1 MVKSVY
7 IHIPFCKHICSYCD
21 FCKLY
26 YNKKWTSDYL
36 NALEKEIKTK
46 YNGENIETIYIGGGT
61 PSNLDIDELKK
72 LFSIVNIFETKLK
85 EFTFECNVEDINEN
99 LLNFLKTTKVNRI
112 SIGVQSFNKKHL
124 NYLGRIND
132 IDILEKINLIKKYYK
147 NINIDLIYAF
157 KNETLEDL
165 NNDLETILQLDI
177 PHISTYSLII
187 EENTML
193 RKEKPIDEELDYKM
207 YKLINEKLKNYNH
220 YEVSNFSKK
229 GYESKHNL
237 IYWNNEEY
245 YGFGLG
251 ASGYLNNIRYE
262 NTRNIKEYINNRYL
276 FEEHKLSILEQMQ
289 NEMILGLR
297 KLEGVNKQKFKERYQ
312 KEIKQVFDI
321 EILLKEK
328 KLIETDEY
336 IFINKDYIYLSN
348 EILINFI

>member
-26 YNKKWTSDYL
+26 YNKKWTNDYL
-36 NALEKEIKTK
+36 NALEKEIKEK
-46 YNGENIETIYIGGGT
+46 YNGETIETIYIGGGT
-61 PSNLDIDELKK
+61 PSNLDINELKK
-72 LFSIVNIFETKLK
+72 LFSIVNIFKTNLK

-99 LLNFLKTTKVNRI
+99 LLKFLKTTKVNRI
-112 SIGVQSFNKKHL
+112 SIGVQTFNKNHL
-124 NYLGRIND
+124 NYLNRVNN
-132 IDILEKINLIKKYYK
+132 IDIIEKINLVKKYYK
-147 NINIDLIYAF
+147 NINIDLMYAF
-157 KNETLEDL
+157 KNETLNDL
-165 NNDLETILQLDI
+165 NNDLETILKLDI
-177 PHISTYSLII
+177 KHISTYSLII

-193 RKEKPIDEELDYKM
+193 RKEKPIDEELDYEM
-207 YKLINEKLKNYNH
+207 YKLINEKLKKYNH

-237 IYWNNEEY
+237 TYWNNEEY

-251 ASGYLNNIRYE
+251 ASGYINNIRYE
-262 NTRNIKEYINNRYL
+262 NTRNIKEYINNNYL
-276 FEEHKLSILEQMQ
+276 LNENKLSVLEQMQ

-297 KLEGVNKQKFKERYQ
+297 KLEGVNKQTFKQKYN
-312 KEIKQVFDI
+312 KEIKEVFEI
-321 EILLKEK
+321 ENLLKEK
-328 KLIETDEY
+328 KLIETKEY

>member
-26 YNKKWTSDYL
+26 YNKKWTNDYL
-36 NALEKEIKTK
+36 VALEKEIKEK
-46 YNGENIETIYIGGGT
+46 YNGETIETIYIGGGT

-72 LFSIVNIFETKLK
+72 LFSIVKIFKTNLK
-85 EFTFECNVEDINEN
+85 EFTFECNVEDINEE
-99 LLNFLKTTKVNRI
+99 LLKFLKTTKVNRI
-112 SIGVQSFNKKHL
+112 SIGVQTFNKKHL
-124 NYLGRIND
+124 NYLNRVND
-132 IDILEKINLIKKYYK
+132 IDIIGKINLVKKYYK
-147 NINIDLIYAF
+147 NINIDLMYAF
-157 KNETLEDL
+157 KNETLDDL
-165 NNDLETILQLDI
+165 NNDLETILKLDI
-177 PHISTYSLII
+177 KHISTYSLII

-193 RKEKPIDEELDYKM
+193 RKEKPIDEELDYEM
-207 YKLINEKLKNYNH
+207 YKLINEKLKKYNH

-237 IYWNNEEY
+237 TYWNNEEY

-251 ASGYLNNIRYE
+251 ASGYINNIRYE
-262 NTRNIKEYINNRYL
+262 NTRNIKEYINNNYL
-276 FEEHKLSILEQMQ
+276 LNENKLSILEQMQ

-297 KLEGVNKQKFKERYQ
+297 KLEGVNKQTFKQKYN
-312 KEIKQVFDI
+312 KEIKGVFEI
-321 EILLKEK
+321 ENLLKEK
-328 KLIETDEY
+328 KLIETKEY

>member
-26 YNKKWTSDYL
+26 YNKKWTNDYL
-36 NALEKEIKTK
+36 DALEKEIKEK
-46 YNGENIETIYIGGGT
+46 YNGETIETIYIGGGT

-72 LFSIVNIFETKLK
+72 LFSIVNIFKTNLQ

-99 LLNFLKTTKVNRI
+99 LLKFLKTTKVNRI
-112 SIGVQSFNKKHL
+112 SIGVQTFNKKHL
-124 NYLGRIND
+124 NYLNRVNN
-132 IDILEKINLIKKYYK
+132 IDIIEKINLVKKYFT
-147 NINIDLIYAF
+147 NINIDLMYAF
-157 KNETLEDL
+157 KNETLDEL
-165 NNDLETILQLDI
+165 NNDLETILKLDI
-177 PHISTYSLII
+177 KHISTYSLII

-193 RKEKPIDEELDYKM
+193 RKETPIDEELDYEM
-207 YKLINEKLKNYNH
+207 YKLINKKLSNYNH

-237 IYWNNEEY
+237 TYWNNEEY

-251 ASGYLNNIRYE
+251 ASGYINNIRYE
-262 NTRNIKEYINNRYL
+262 NTRNIKEYINNNYL
-276 FEEHKLSILEQMQ
+276 LNENKLSTLEQMQ

-297 KLEGVNKQKFKERYQ
+297 KLEGVNKQTFKQ
-312 KEIKQVFDI
+312 KYNKKIKEVFEIDN
-321 EILLKEK
+321 LLKEK
-328 KLIETDEY
+328 KLIETKEY